1 MKMALLA
8 NKKGEPRLTISRCCC
23 LSLKTSALIV
33 VAAETLFILITIVF
47 LAIAKAMMPGFP
59 INLSRFV
66 VLELELLIQLIMS
79 CVLLYGILKK
89 RRELVRAWVWVRGV
103 CFVTE
108 FLMGTVFI
116 FVIQLWNVGLVL
128 LLLSLIAF
136 GNMLLIRSFGFHMQ
150 QREPGGESEVVSVE
164 DLVKTTPDSK

>member
-1 MKMALLA
+1 MALLS
-8 NKKGEPRLTISRCCC
+8 NSKGEARLTISRCCC
-23 LSLKTSALIV
+23 LSLKTTALIV
-33 VAAETLFILITIVF
+33 VATETLFILMAIVF
-47 LAIAKAMMPGFP
+47 MAIAKAMMPGFP
-59 INLSRFV
+59 LILSHFV

-103 CFVTE
+103 CFFTE
-108 FLMGTVFI
+108 FLMGALSI
-116 FVIQLWNVGLVL
+116 LIIQLWNVGLVL

-150 QREPGGESEVVSVE
+150 QRETGGESEVVSVE
-164 DLVKTTPDSK
+164 DLVKTNPDSK